1 MILHL
6 VTFTWKPTVTDAD
19 VEGLTA
25 ALRAMAAGIPEVRS
39 YVCGPNLRLRPGADY
54 AVAAVVDDE
63 AGLSAYLDS
72 EAHQQ
77 VSCWL
82 YADRQKRKEKSS
94 AYFFIL
100 IAKYNFQ
107 MKNRCC

>member
-6 VTFTWKPTVTDAD
+6 VTFTWKPTVTEED

-25 ALRAMAAGIPEVRS
+25 SLRAMAAAIPEVRS
-39 YVCGPNLRLRPGADY
+39 YVCGTNLRLRPGADY

-72 EAHQQ
+72 EAHRRTYTDWFSWMIESREAAQLE
-77 VSCWL
+77 V
-82 YADRQKRKEKSS
+82 DR
-94 AYFFIL
+94 ATL
-100 IAKYNFQ
+100 A
-107 MKNRCC
+107 

>member
-6 VTFTWKPTVTDAD
+6 VTFTWKPTVTEED

-25 ALRAMAAGIPEVRS
+25 SLRAMAAAIPEVRS

-72 EAHQQ
+72 AAHQQ
-77 VSCWL
+77 TYTDWFSWMIESREAAQLEV
-82 YADRQKRKEKSS
+82 DR
-94 AYFFIL
+94 ATL
-100 IAKYNFQ
+100 A
-107 MKNRCC
+107 

>member
-6 VTFTWKPTVTDAD
+6 VTFTWKPTVTEEDIG
-19 VEGLTA
+19 GLTA
-25 ALRAMAAGIPEVRS
+25 SLRAMAAAIPEVRS

-72 EAHQQ
+72 AAHQQ
-77 VSCWL
+77 T
-82 YADRQKRKEKSS
+82 YADWFSWMIESREAAQLEVDR
-94 AYFFIL
+94 ATL
-100 IAKYNFQ
+100 A
-107 MKNRCC
+107 

>member
-6 VTFTWKPTVTDAD
+6 VTFTWKPSVTEED
-19 VEGLTA
+19 VEGLTTS
-25 ALRAMAAGIPEVRS
+25 LRAMAAAIPEVRS

-72 EAHQQ
+72 EAHRQTYSDWVSWMIESREAAQLQ
-77 VSCWL
+77 V
-82 YADRQKRKEKSS
+82 DR
-94 AYFFIL
+94 ANL
-100 IAKYNFQ
+100 G
-107 MKNRCC
+107 